1 MSSVTRQEVLE
12 LFGDDPHPEASWRLL
27 EATDQGF
34 IEQIALRAGDDPG
47 RLTPTELRNL
57 DADTRRRRERS
68 LQQWYQS
75 WPYMRTRQYRLAE
88 RRIAALPEPKPGRV
102 PDLLAAP
109 FVTGESGV
117 GKTFFL
123 KHVAA
128 RAMAQ
133 CAWDRR
139 LDLEDGLIEADPM
152 YRSTWRPVIWHSLQ
166 GNPTPKTLFRTL
178 CQSIGAP
185 TGDDPHASF
194 TQAAHRHGVRWIF
207 LDEMQMVN
215 YDGQYGRYLHDAL
228 KALQNQGF
236 RLVMGG
242 HNMRSVFR
250 RQKTAAQNAARMQS
264 EARWAFVD
272 FSRYEH
278 RSVQQV
284 KEWRTL
290 LGRLDDRLR
299 LAGHEPGERVLS
311 AQFEEYL
318 WVSTLGYANSLATLI
333 TDACIGAMQTP
344 SQRIT
349 RALLDDSGVEDRVAQ
364 GRHERIRLW
373 ESGRLSWSTD
383 WQAWAA

>member
-1 MSSVTRQEVLE
+1 MSSTLPDEIVD
-12 LFGDDPHPEASWRLL
+12 LFGDDPHPERSWRLL
-27 EATDQGF
+27 APVDQDF
-34 IEQIALRAGDDPG
+34 VEQIALRSGTDPG
-47 RLTPTELRNL
+47 RMTRADFLHL
-57 DADTRRRRERS
+57 DADARRRRERRM
-68 LQQWYQS
+68 QQWYQS
-75 WPYMRTRQYRLAE
+75 WPYMRTGQYRLAE
-88 RRIAALPEPKPGRV
+88 RRIAALPEPKPGRA

-109 FVTGESGV
+109 FITGESGV

-123 KHVAA
+123 KHVAT
-128 RAMAQ
+128 RAITES
-133 CAWDRR
+133 AWNRR
-139 LDLEDGLIEADPM
+139 LDLEDGVVESDPT

-166 GNPTPKTLFRTL
+166 GNPTPKSLFRTL
-178 CQSIGAP
+178 CSSLGVP

-194 TQAAHRHGVRWIF
+194 ATAAQRHGVRWIF

-264 EARWAFVD
+264 EARWAFID

-278 RSVQQV
+278 RTPQQV

-299 LAGHEPGERVLS
+299 LEGHEPGERVLS
-311 AQFEEYL
+311 QQFEEYL
-318 WVSTLGYANSLATLI
+318 WVSTLGYANSLATLV
-333 TDACIGAMQTP
+333 TDACIGAMRTP

-349 RALLDDSGVEDRVAQ
+349 RALLDDGGVEDRVAQ
-364 GRHERIRLW
+364 GRQERIRLW

-383 WQAWAA
+383 WPAWAV